1 MVDGL
6 LVGDGHGVNGA
17 HPEGFPQAE
26 DVMTALQTEAKT
38 LKLLSEHDEES
49 GWDGPQ
55 LMCGP
60 IVQTGPFDN
69 VSSMPLTALGSDL
82 SRFVPV
88 SLSWSIGTHRAF
100 PVAARQRA
108 VEVLLIGAALARG
121 WGAQRSTGD
130 PLTALPIELWVAVV
144 MGHVVHRRSKPG
156 GVGEGC
162 KRVHVF

>member
-1 MVDGL
+1 MECPAVL
-6 LVGDGHGVNGA
+6 SNKLTHLQLA
-17 HPEGFPQAE
+17 MMQEQERASRAE
-26 DVMTALQTEAKT
+26 RERDAALAER
-38 LKLLSEHDEES
+38 D
-49 GWDGPQ
+49 
-55 LMCGP
+55 
-60 IVQTGPFDN
+60 
-69 VSSMPLTALGSDL
+69 
-82 SRFVPV
+82 
-88 SLSWSIGTHRAF
+88 
-100 PVAARQRA
+100 AARSARTAHAEQMASWRASEQCETMQQLESLQALQRA